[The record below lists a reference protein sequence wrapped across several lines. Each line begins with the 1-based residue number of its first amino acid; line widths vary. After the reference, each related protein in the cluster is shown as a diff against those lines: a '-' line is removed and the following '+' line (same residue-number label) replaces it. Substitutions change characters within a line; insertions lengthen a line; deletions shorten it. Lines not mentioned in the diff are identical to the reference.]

1 MRLFREAFNRELV
14 ESGELFE
21 ARALT
26 ARVHTGG
33 LAHRKACRSSLNDRR
48 CQSSAGEEGILI
60 MRRNLLYCGIVAGP
74 LFIAASLIQAFT
86 RTGFDLARHPLS
98 LLSLGSLGWV
108 QIVNFVVSGILYVL
122 GAVGQ
127 RAALRQS
134 RGGTWG
140 PLFVGLSG
148 IGLIIAGIFTADPG
162 AGFPPGAPAGAPT
175 MSWHG
180 LLHEIG
186 FVLSYVGAIGVCAV
200 FARRYAAL
208 GRRGW
213 MVAALATPVAA
224 LVVAGWPDLNTLS
237 ARLVIATAILFGFL
251 TAVMA
256 QVLKQGPSGQEVNRE
271 RDESLPLSRA

>member
-1 MRLFREAFNRELV
+1 
-14 ESGELFE
+14 
-21 ARALT
+21 
-26 ARVHTGG
+26 
-33 LAHRKACRSSLNDRR
+33 
-48 CQSSAGEEGILI
+48 
-60 MRRNLLYCGIVAGP
+60 MRRNLLYCGIAAGP
-74 LFIAASLIQAFT
+74 LFIAATLIQAFT

-148 IGLIIAGIFTADPG
+148 IGLIFAGVFTADPG

-186 FVLSYVGAIGVCAV
+186 FMLSFVAAIGACAV
-200 FARRYAAL
+200 LARRYAAL

-224 LVVAGWPDLNTLS
+224 LVLAGWPDLNTLS
-237 ARLVIATAILFGFL
+237 VRLVIATAILYGFL
-251 TAVMA
+251 TAVFA

-271 RDESLPLSRA
+271 RDESQPRTHA

>member
-1 MRLFREAFNRELV
+1 
-14 ESGELFE
+14 
-21 ARALT
+21 
-26 ARVHTGG
+26 
-33 LAHRKACRSSLNDRR
+33 
-48 CQSSAGEEGILI
+48 

-74 LFIAASLIQAFT
+74 LFIAASLIQGFT

-127 RAALRQS
+127 RAALRRS

-140 PLFVGLSG
+140 PLFVGFSG
-148 IGLIIAGIFTADPG
+148 IGLIIAGVFTADPG

-186 FVLSYVGAIGVCAV
+186 FMLSFLGAIGACAV
-200 FARRYAAL
+200 FARRYAAI

-213 MVAALATPVAA
+213 MVVALATPVAA
-224 LVVAGWPDLNTLS
+224 LVVAGWPDLSTLS
-237 ARLVIATAILFGFL
+237 ERLVIATAILFGFL

-256 QVLKQGPSGQEVNRE
+256 QVLKQGPRGQN
-271 RDESLPLSRA
+271 LSTEYGAEIPTSWPGGQS

>member
-1 MRLFREAFNRELV
+1 
-14 ESGELFE
+14 
-21 ARALT
+21 
-26 ARVHTGG
+26 
-33 LAHRKACRSSLNDRR
+33 
-48 CQSSAGEEGILI
+48 

-74 LFIAASLIQAFT
+74 LFIAAGLIQAFT

-108 QIVNFVVSGILYVL
+108 QIGNFVVSGILYVL
-122 GAVGQ
+122 GAVGL

-148 IGLIIAGIFTADPG
+148 IGLIIAGVFTADPG

-186 FVLSYVGAIGVCAV
+186 FMLSFVGAIAACAV
-200 FARRYAAL
+200 FARHYAAR

-213 MVAALATPVAA
+213 MVAALAMPVAA
-224 LVVAGWPDLNTLS
+224 IVVAAWPDLNTLS
-237 ARLVIATAILFGFL
+237 VRLVIATAILFGFL
-251 TAVMA
+251 TAVLA
-256 QVLKQGPSGQEVNRE
+256 DVLKQWPSGQNPSPEYGSDPAEQV
-271 RDESLPLSRA
+271 RDPR

>member
-1 MRLFREAFNRELV
+1 
-14 ESGELFE
+14 
-21 ARALT
+21 
-26 ARVHTGG
+26 
-33 LAHRKACRSSLNDRR
+33 
-48 CQSSAGEEGILI
+48 
-60 MRRNLLYCGIVAGP
+60 MRRNLLYCGIAAGP
-74 LFIAASLIQAFT
+74 LFIAATLIQAFT

-108 QIVNFVVSGILYVL
+108 QIVNFIVSGILYVL

-127 RAALRQS
+127 RAALRRS

-148 IGLIIAGIFTADPG
+148 IGLIIAGVFTADPG

-186 FVLSYVGAIGVCAV
+186 FMLSFVGAIGACAV

-237 ARLVIATAILFGFL
+237 VRLVIATAILFGFL
-251 TAVMA
+251 TAAMA
-256 QVLKQGPSGQEVNRE
+256 QALKQGPSGQNLSTEYGAEVPT
-271 RDESLPLSRA
+271 SWSGGQS

>member
-1 MRLFREAFNRELV
+1 
-14 ESGELFE
+14 
-21 ARALT
+21 
-26 ARVHTGG
+26 
-33 LAHRKACRSSLNDRR
+33 
-48 CQSSAGEEGILI
+48 

-74 LFIAASLIQAFT
+74 LFIAASLILAFT

-122 GAVGQ
+122 GAVGL

-140 PLFVGLSG
+140 PLLVGLSG
-148 IGLIIAGIFTADPG
+148 IGLIIAGVFTVDPG

-180 LLHEIG
+180 VLHEIG
-186 FVLSYVGAIGVCAV
+186 FMLSFVGAIGACAV
-200 FARRYAAL
+200 FARRYAVF

-213 MVAALATPVAA
+213 MVVALAAPVAA

-237 ARLVIATAILFGFL
+237 VRLVIAPAILFGFL
-251 TAVMA
+251 TAVFA
-256 QVLKQGPSGQEVNRE
+256 QVLKQWPSGHNLST
-271 RDESLPLSRA
+271 ESSAEIPTSRPGGQS

>member
-1 MRLFREAFNRELV
+1 
-14 ESGELFE
+14 
-21 ARALT
+21 
-26 ARVHTGG
+26 
-33 LAHRKACRSSLNDRR
+33 
-48 CQSSAGEEGILI
+48 

-74 LFIAASLIQAFT
+74 LFIAASLIQAFA

-127 RAALRQS
+127 RAALRHS

-140 PLFVGLSG
+140 PPFVGLSG
-148 IGLIIAGIFTADPG
+148 IGLIIAGVFTTDPG

-186 FVLSYVGAIGVCAV
+186 FMLSFLGAIGACAV
-200 FARRYAAL
+200 FARRYAAI

-213 MVAALATPVAA
+213 MVVALATPVAA
-224 LVVAGWPDLNTLS
+224 LVVAGWPDLSTLS
-237 ARLVIATAILFGFL
+237 VRLVIATAILFGFL

-256 QVLKQGPSGQEVNRE
+256 QVLQQGPSGQNLGAEYGAEIPTVWPGGNRG
-271 RDESLPLSRA
+271 RDESQPQTHA

>member
-1 MRLFREAFNRELV
+1 
-14 ESGELFE
+14 
-21 ARALT
+21 
-26 ARVHTGG
+26 
-33 LAHRKACRSSLNDRR
+33 
-48 CQSSAGEEGILI
+48 

-140 PLFVGLSG
+140 PLFVGFSG
-148 IGLIIAGIFTADPG
+148 IGLIIAGVFTADAG

-175 MSWHG
+175 MCWHG

-186 FVLSYVGAIGVCAV
+186 FMLSFVGAIGACAV
-200 FARRYAAL
+200 FARRYAAI

-237 ARLVIATAILFGFL
+237 VRLVIATAILFGFL

-256 QVLKQGPSGQEVNRE
+256 QVLKQGQSGQN
-271 RDESLPLSRA
+271 LSTEYGAEIPTSWPGGQS

>member
-1 MRLFREAFNRELV
+1 
-14 ESGELFE
+14 
-21 ARALT
+21 
-26 ARVHTGG
+26 
-33 LAHRKACRSSLNDRR
+33 
-48 CQSSAGEEGILI
+48 

-74 LFIAASLIQAFT
+74 LFIAASLIQGFT

-127 RAALRQS
+127 RAALRRS

-140 PLFVGLSG
+140 PLFVGFSG
-148 IGLIIAGIFTADPG
+148 IGLIIAGVFTADPG

-186 FVLSYVGAIGVCAV
+186 FILSFLGAIGACAV
-200 FARRYAAL
+200 FARRYAAI
-208 GRRGW
+208 GRRSW
-213 MVAALATPVAA
+213 MVVALATPVAA
-224 LVVAGWPDLNTLS
+224 LVVAGWPDLSTLS
-237 ARLVIATAILFGFL
+237 ERLVIATAILFGSL

-256 QVLKQGPSGQEVNRE
+256 QVLKQGPRGQN
-271 RDESLPLSRA
+271 LSTEYGAEIPTSWPGGQS